1 MTTIHALIV
10 GGICGFIL
18 GSVCW
23 VMLGLTIGL
32 LQQGIGDALK
42 QKLELEIEDKETEE
56 NV

>member
-1 MTTIHALIV
+1 MTTIQALIV

-42 QKLELEIEDKETEE
+42 QKLEIEDQETEE
-56 NV
+56 NG